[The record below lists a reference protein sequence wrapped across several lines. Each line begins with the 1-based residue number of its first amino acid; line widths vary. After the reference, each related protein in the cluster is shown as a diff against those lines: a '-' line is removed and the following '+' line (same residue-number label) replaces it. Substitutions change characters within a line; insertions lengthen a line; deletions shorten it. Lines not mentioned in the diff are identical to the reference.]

1 MFLLRL
7 SAVTSHSTHLLLT
20 LLLMLHLASR
30 VYSTPIVLNTPE
42 HDNDD
47 ISEYDNEENIDDIVE
62 SLVELQNPCMCQNR
76 GVCTPFN
83 NQCTCEAGYTGM
95 YCEVRMSDQDDAHR
109 CGHLFNGQVEH
120 TRCAE
125 CTCDRGILTCVGLA
139 VTECDN
145 LPRTSRLST
154 LDFMRMK
161 GSRIHTLL
169 KLVVEVETLAYQSYI
184 EMHSDMRF
192 IKRDID
198 SDDTGDDDADNERQN
213 STVLIALTSN
223 KRLVGLHFK
232 RILSTRNAL
241 GSTSMH
247 NSVQQHQ
254 TAAGARLE
262 SSSYL
267 FSLFLLFLVRCCLH
281 HVYIF

>member
-1 MFLLRL
+1 MFHLRF
-7 SAVTSHSTHLLLT
+7 STVTSHGPILLLT
-20 LLLMLHLASR
+20 LFLMLHSVSL
-30 VYSTPIVLNTPE
+30 VYSASIDFNTRSTE
-42 HDNDD
+42 HDDIVQYYNEDD
-47 ISEYDNEENIDDIVE
+47 IDDIVE

-83 NQCTCEAGYTGM
+83 NQCTCEIGYTGM
-95 YCEVRMSDQDDAHR
+95 YCEVRMSDQDEVHR

-161 GSRIHTLL
+161 GSRIHTLF
-169 KLVVEVETLAYQSYI
+169 KLVVEVEALAYQSYI
-184 EMHSDMRF
+184 EMHSDLRF

-198 SDDTGDDDADNERQN
+198 SDSDIDTDNEKHN

-232 RILSTRNAL
+232 QILSGNAL
-241 GSTSMH
+241 RSASMH
-247 NSVQQHQ
+247 DSVQNYQ
-254 TAAGARLE
+254 TAAGARFA
-262 SSSYL
+262 SSSVV
-267 FSLFLLFLVRCCLH
+267 SLPFIFLLRFCLL
-281 HVYIF
+281 HVYVF